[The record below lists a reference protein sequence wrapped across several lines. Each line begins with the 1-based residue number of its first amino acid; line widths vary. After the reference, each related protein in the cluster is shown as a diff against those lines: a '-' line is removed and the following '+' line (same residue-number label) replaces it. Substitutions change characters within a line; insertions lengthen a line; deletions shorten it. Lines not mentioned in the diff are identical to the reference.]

1 MINSSKNPLV
11 EFQGV
16 TIKFFEN
23 NKEYIAVENL
33 NLTMEKGEKTAVIGE
48 SGCGKTVTALSL
60 MGLLSGSAKI
70 TDGKILFDGN
80 EISTLNSDELNKLR
94 GKDMAMIFQEPMTSL
109 NPLIKVGKQIDE
121 NILEHSTNK
130 NKKETKA
137 KTIAM
142 LKEVGF
148 ADAEKIYGVYPHQ
161 LSGGMRQR
169 IMIAMAL
176 INNPKLI
183 VADEPTTA
191 LDATIQAQIMEL
203 LKKLNH
209 EKETALL
216 LISHDL
222 GLVNNIC
229 EKAYIMYAGHIVE
242 WGKTKDLLKN
252 PMHPY
257 TKGLINSIP
266 SIENKGKPL
275 NSIKGFVPSVEERKN
290 EGCVFADRCDYC
302 MDICRK
308 IIPNDKITKDRGIK
322 CHLYNEKDKENA

>member
-1 MINSSKNPLV
+1 MINSSNKPLV
-11 EFQGV
+11 EFQNL

-23 NKEYIAVENL
+23 NKEYIGVENL
-33 NLTMEKGEKTAVIGE
+33 NMTIAKGEKTAIIGE
-48 SGCGKTVTALSL
+48 SGCGKTITALAL
-60 MGLLSGSAKI
+60 MGLLGGSAHI
-70 TDGKILFDGN
+70 TNGKILFDGK
-80 EISTLNSDELNKLR
+80 EISKMSKRDLNELR
-94 GKDMAMIFQEPMTSL
+94 GKDIAMIFQEPMTSL

-121 NILEHSTNK
+121 NILEHSNQT
-130 NKKETKA
+130 KKEA
-137 KTIAM
+137 KKQTINM

-148 ADAEKIYGVYPHQ
+148 ADSEKIYNVYPHQ

-203 LKKLNH
+203 LKRLNR
-209 EKETALL
+209 EKGTALL

-229 EKAYIMYAGHIVE
+229 EKSYIMYAGHIAE
-242 WGKTKDLLKN
+242 WGKTKDMLNK

-275 NSIKGFVPSVEERKN
+275 NSIKGFVPSVEERN
-290 EGCVFADRCDYC
+290 NIGCPFADRCEYC
-302 MDICRK
+302 KDICK
-308 IIPNDKITKDRGIK
+308 EVLPKTEIIGNRGIK
-322 CHLYNEKDKENA
+322 CHLYNEKGNKNEW

>member
-33 NLTMEKGEKTAVIGE
+33 NLNMEKGEKTAVIGE

-70 TDGKILFDGN
+70 TDGKILFDGK

-94 GKDMAMIFQEPMTSL
+94 GKDMSMIFQEPMTSL

-130 NKKETKA
+130 NKKEAKA
-137 KTIAM
+137 RTVSM

-148 ADAEKIYGVYPHQ
+148 ADAEKIYSVYPHQ

-191 LDATIQAQIMEL
+191 LDATIQAQIMKL
-203 LKKLNH
+203 LNKLNH
-209 EKETALL
+209 EKGTALL

-229 EKAYIMYAGHIVE
+229 EKCYIMYAGHIVE
-242 WGKTKDLLKN
+242 WGKTKDLLEN

-290 EGCVFADRCDYC
+290 KGCVFADRCDYC

-308 IIPNDKITKDRGIK
+308 IIPKDKITEDRVIK
-322 CHLYNEKDKENA
+322 CHLYNEKDK